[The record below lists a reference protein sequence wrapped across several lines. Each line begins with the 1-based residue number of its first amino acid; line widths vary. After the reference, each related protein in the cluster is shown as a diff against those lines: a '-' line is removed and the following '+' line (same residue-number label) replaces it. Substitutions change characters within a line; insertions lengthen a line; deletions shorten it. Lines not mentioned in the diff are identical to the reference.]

1 LKIGIADFLVSRPTV
16 NGLWHR
22 IEKGKVVVESVWANA
37 RLRLKHEQKSKS
49 VFGPAI
55 FKKFGEMERWS
66 MMPVDS
72 PRLENERFWGG
83 KVNG

>member
-1 LKIGIADFLVSRPTV
+1 LKIGIADFSVSRPTV

-55 FKKFGEMERWS
+55 FKKFGEMEWWS
-66 MMPVDS
+66 MMYCLLTLP
-72 PRLENERFWGG
+72 GM
-83 KVNG
+83 KTNGFGEGW